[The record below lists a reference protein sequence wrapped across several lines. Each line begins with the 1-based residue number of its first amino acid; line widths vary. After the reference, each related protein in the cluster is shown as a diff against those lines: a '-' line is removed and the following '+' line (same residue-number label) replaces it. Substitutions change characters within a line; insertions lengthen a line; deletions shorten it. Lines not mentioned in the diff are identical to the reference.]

1 MRWLHLDMFKTL
13 CFILTVTL
21 SFNSCASTQS
31 HGPERIV
38 AMGDLHGDFDA
49 TQRALRL
56 AGAMDQHQRW
66 IGGNLMLVQTGDQL
80 DRGDGEL
87 QILEL
92 FETLDKQAQKVGGKI
107 HVLNGNH
114 EIMNAQADL
123 RYVTPK
129 GFETFQHLPH
139 LNLNNPQL
147 KPVPAKAR
155 PRVAAFLP
163 GGPYALKLAQRSSI
177 LVLGDTVFV
186 HGGVLPAHVD
196 YGIERM
202 NQEYRE
208 WLQGKQAKLPPELTN
223 EQSPIWT
230 RVYSDT
236 QQPPDCV
243 ALKQTLQKMGS
254 KRMVV
259 GHTVQPTINTVCD
272 EQVWRIDVGMS
283 KAYGGPVEVLEI
295 VGNQVNVLKEKT

>member
-1 MRWLHLDMFKTL
+1 MFKPL
-13 CFILTVTL
+13 CWFLIAFYCL
-21 SFNSCASTQS
+21 NSCAPTQS
-31 HGPERIV
+31 NNQQRIV

-56 AGAMDQHQRW
+56 AGAMDHNQRW
-66 IGGNLMLVQTGDQL
+66 NGGDLTVVQTGDQL

-92 FETLDKQAQKVGGKI
+92 FENLDKQAQKVGGKI

-129 GFETFQHLPH
+129 GLATFQHLPH
-139 LNLNNPQL
+139 LNLTNPRL
-147 KPVPAKAR
+147 KPLPVAAR
-155 PRVAAFLP
+155 ARAAAFLP
-163 GGPYALKLAQRSSI
+163 GGPYALKLSQRSSI
-177 LVLGDTVFV
+177 LVLGDTLFV

-196 YGIERM
+196 YGIDRI

-208 WLQGKQAKLPPELTN
+208 WLQGKRALLPPVLTN

-230 RVYSDT
+230 RIYSDT
-236 QQPPDCV
+236 QQPPDCGS
-243 ALKQTLQKMGS
+243 LKQALQKIGLR
-254 KRMVV
+254 RMVV
-259 GHTVQPTINTVCD
+259 GHTVQPTINAACE
-272 EQVWRIDVGMS
+272 EQIWRIDVGMS
-283 KAYGGPVEVLEI
+283 KAYGGPIEVLEI